1 MKSEFLE
8 RIEKRTKE
16 LEIVKTKL
24 KEKFIGIDN
33 VIDKVIN
40 NISLWYLT
48 PEFQFRPLI
57 ISLWGITGVGKTD
70 LVRTLVKY
78 LNFTDKFIEIST
90 WNNFFIRRYI

>member
-78 LNFTDKFIEIST
+78 LNFTDKLLKFKWMFRMNI
-90 WNNFFIRRYI
+90 